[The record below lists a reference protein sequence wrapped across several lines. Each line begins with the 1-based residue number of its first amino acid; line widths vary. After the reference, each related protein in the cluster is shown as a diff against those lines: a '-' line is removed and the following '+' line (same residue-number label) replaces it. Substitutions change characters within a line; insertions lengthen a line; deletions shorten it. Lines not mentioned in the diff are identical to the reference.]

1 MLTVWPKIWHACGD
15 LLSYSDMSE
24 NLEVLESCPCLRHLG
39 NSEVHSPHQFRVPN
53 RINSQVLRAA
63 TGLKVPALDY
73 FSLLP
78 TFTQTLLPFLGVIS

>member
-39 NSEVHSPHQFRVPN
+39 NSEVHSPQQN
-53 RINSQVLRAA
+53 
-63 TGLKVPALDY
+63 
-73 FSLLP
+73 
-78 TFTQTLLPFLGVIS
+78 